1 MLLNC
6 GVGEDSWES
15 LGLQGDPTSPSQR
28 RSVLGVHWKDWYWS
42 WNSNTLAT
50 WFKELTHWIRPWFWE
65 ILRAGGEGRQRMRW
79 LDGITNSVD
88 MDLDGLQ
95 ELVVDREAWHAA
107 VHGVTKRQTWMS
119 NWTELTEKEWMK
131 NIQMIQLREWSETKT
146 EHADKHRNKKRQD
159 AHRMVR
165 DLFKDMTFQLWAS
178 SQLCKILR
186 KKRMKIQNLKRGTI
200 LKSV

>member
-1 MLLNC
+1 
-6 GVGEDSWES
+6 
-15 LGLQGDPTSPSQR
+15 
-28 RSVLGVHWKDWYWS
+28 
-42 WNSNTLAT
+42 
-50 WFKELTHWIRPWFWE
+50 
-65 ILRAGGEGRQRMRW
+65 
-79 LDGITNSVD
+79 

-131 NIQMIQLREWSETKT
+131 NIQMRQLREWSETKT

-165 DLFKDMTFQLWAS
+165 DLFEDMTFHLWAS

-186 KKRMKIQNLKRGTI
+186 KKRIKIQKLKKRNYFKKYINSVIVSRLSPINSNSQFGSWLLTVNYFLP
-200 LKSV
+200 LKLFIWELNTP